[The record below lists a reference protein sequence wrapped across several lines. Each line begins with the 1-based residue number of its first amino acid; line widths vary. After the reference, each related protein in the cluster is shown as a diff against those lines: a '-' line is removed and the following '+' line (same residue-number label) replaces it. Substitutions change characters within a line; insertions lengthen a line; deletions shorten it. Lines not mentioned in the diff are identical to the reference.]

1 MSLSTSL
8 PETRTSRFIHWY
20 DYLTFNI
27 YFFGLTTLSQTMG
40 LITPLLVQQFV
51 GETQKATYYG
61 TFRLFTL
68 MVALLAQA
76 LMGMFSDRSTSSWGR
91 RRPYILM
98 GTVAT
103 AVLTVLIGFTAGM
116 EGMTGFWVLLAIGLV
131 QPVFSNMS
139 QAAEQG
145 IIPDLVPDEQRGRF
159 SGVKALF
166 EIPLPLILVA
176 FTVGRLV
183 SKGNLWAGIL
193 VAVGVLVLVMLL
205 TMLVPEAQL
214 KEKPQALNWW
224 PLLRLFVMTVVFTII
239 ILGSG
244 QAVVLVS
251 SALKGISS
259 PTTIFIVMG
268 LVGLLGML
276 FAVAIGVWLSVR
288 ISLSNT
294 FTVSSLK
301 YLTSLVSFSRVS
313 SSDQAVPVDAE
324 RNNPS
329 FTWWVINRLAF
340 LVGAVNLSTFA
351 IYFLQARLGYVKEAA
366 AAPASRLILFVGVF
380 ILLSTLPAGW
390 LTDRFGEKRM
400 VAIAGLVAVVGTL
413 IALSVPSLPVIYVG
427 GSIIGIAAGLFYT
440 SNWALGTL
448 LVPKAEAGRY
458 LGISNL
464 AGAGA
469 GAVGAY
475 IGGPIADFVTA
486 QVPQIP
492 GFGYVLLF
500 SIYGLLFLFSVFA
513 LLRVNTTR

>member
-1 MSLSTSL
+1 MSISTSL
-8 PETRTSRFIHWY
+8 PELAVTRPIRWY
-20 DYLTFNI
+20 DYITYNV

-51 GETQKATYYG
+51 GEAQKATYYG

-76 LMGMFSDRSTSSWGR
+76 LMGIFSDRSTISWGR
-91 RRPYILM
+91 RRPYILV
-98 GTVAT
+98 GTVVT
-103 AVLTVLIGFTAGM
+103 GILTILIGFTAGM
-116 EGMTGFWVLLAIGLV
+116 EGMTGFWVLFAIGLV

-145 IIPDLVPDEQRGRF
+145 IIPDLVPDEKRGRF
-159 SGVKALF
+159 SGIKALF

-183 SKGNLWAGIL
+183 AKGYLWAGIL
-193 VAVGVLVLVMLL
+193 LAVGVLVLVMLL
-205 TMLVPEAQL
+205 TMLVR
-214 KEKPQALNWW
+214 EKPLQEKPGSMDWQ
-224 PLLRLFVMTVVFTII
+224 PLVRLLVMTVVFTLI
-239 ILGSG
+239 ILGMG
-244 QAVVLVS
+244 QVVKLV
-251 SALKGISS
+251 GILLGNVTS
-259 PTTIFIVMG
+259 PTILFIVMG
-268 LVGLLGML
+268 LFGLVGML
-276 FAVAIGVWLSVR
+276 IAVALGVWLSVR
-288 ISLSNT
+288 ISLG
-294 FTVSSLK
+294 SSAA
-301 YLTSLVSFSRVS
+301 R
-313 SSDQAVPVDAE
+313 
-324 RNNPS
+324 NPS
-329 FTWWVINRLAF
+329 FTWWVVNRLAF

-366 AAPASRLILFVGVF
+366 AAPASQLILFVGVF
-380 ILLSTLPAGW
+380 ILISTVPAGL

-413 IALSVPSLPVIYVG
+413 IALSIPNLTVIYVG
-427 GSIIGIAAGLFYT
+427 GSIIGIGAGLFYAA
-440 SNWALGTL
+440 NWALGTL
-448 LVPKAEAGRY
+448 LVPKEEAGRY

-486 QVPQIP
+486 QVPQVP

-500 SIYGLLFLFSVFA
+500 SIYGLLFLFSVIA
-513 LLRVNTTR
+513 LNWVKAKR

>member
-1 MSLSTSL
+1 MN
-8 PETRTSRFIHWY
+8 RAIRWY
-20 DYLTFNI
+20 DYITYNI

-40 LITPLLVQQFV
+40 IITPLLVQQFV

-61 TFRLFTL
+61 SFRLFTL

-76 LMGMFSDRSTSSWGR
+76 LMGMFSDRSTLSWGR
-91 RRPYILM
+91 RRPYVLI
-98 GTVAT
+98 GTLVT
-103 AVLTVLIGFTAGM
+103 GVLTILIGFTAGM
-116 EGMTGFWVLLAIGLV
+116 EGMTGFWVLFAIGLV

-145 IIPDLVPDEQRGRF
+145 IIPDLVPSEKRGRF

-183 SKGNLWAGIL
+183 AKGNMWAGIL
-193 VAVGVLVLVMLL
+193 LAVGVLVFVMLL
-205 TMLVPEAQL
+205 TMLVPEKALTQ
-214 KEKPQALNWW
+214 KPEPMDWQ
-224 PLLRLFVMTVVFTII
+224 PLVRLLVMTLVFMVV

-244 QAVVLVS
+244 QVVKWVS
-251 SALKGISS
+251 
-259 PTTIFIVMG
+259 
-268 LVGLLGML
+268 GLLKDVTSPAALFGIMGVFGLAGML
-276 FAVAIGVWLSVR
+276 VAVALGVWISVR
-288 ISLSNT
+288 ISLGDSA
-294 FTVSSLK
+294 
-301 YLTSLVSFSRVS
+301 R
-313 SSDQAVPVDAE
+313 E
-324 RNNPS
+324 NPS
-329 FTWWVINRLAF
+329 FTWWVVNRLSF

-366 AAPASRLILFVGVF
+366 AAPASQLILFVGVF
-380 ILLSTLPAGW
+380 ILISTLPAGW

-413 IALSVPSLPVIYVG
+413 VALSLPSLPIIYVG
-427 GSIIGIAAGLFYT
+427 GCIIGIAAGLFYT
-440 SNWALGTL
+440 SNWALGTM
-448 LVPKAEAGRY
+448 LVPKEQAGRY

-486 QVPQIP
+486 QVPQVP

-500 SIYGLLFLFSVFA
+500 SIYGLLFLFSIIA
-513 LLRVNTTR
+513 LTQVRSKSNSSG

>member
-1 MSLSTSL
+1 MS
-8 PETRTSRFIHWY
+8 RIFRWY
-20 DYLTFNI
+20 DYITFNV
-27 YFFGLTTLSQTMG
+27 YFLGLTTLSQTMG

-76 LMGMFSDRSTSSWGR
+76 LMGMFSDRSMASWGR
-91 RRPYILM
+91 RRPYILI
-98 GTVAT
+98 GTLAT
-103 AVLTVLIGFTAGM
+103 AVLTILIGFTAGM
-116 EGMTGFWVLLAIGLV
+116 EGMVGFWVLFAIGLV
-131 QPVFSNMS
+131 QPVASNMS

-145 IIPDLVPDEQRGRF
+145 IIPDLVPEEKRGRF
-159 SGVKALF
+159 SGVKALL

-183 SKGNLWAGIL
+183 SKGNMWAGL
-193 VAVGVLVLVMLL
+193 LLAVGVLLVSMLL
-205 TMLVPEAQL
+205 TMLVPEKPL
-214 KEKPQALNWW
+214 KEAPAPMNWR
-224 PLLRLFVMTVVFTII
+224 PLVRLLAMTAVFTLI

-244 QAVVLVS
+244 QVVKLVS
-251 SALKGISS
+251 GLLKDVTS
-259 PTTIFIVMG
+259 PTTLFIVMG
-268 LVGLLGML
+268 LFGLVGML
-276 FAVAIGVWLSVR
+276 VAVAMGVWLSVR
-288 ISLSNT
+288 ISLG
-294 FTVSSLK
+294 SSA
-301 YLTSLVSFSRVS
+301 R
-313 SSDQAVPVDAE
+313 E
-324 RNNPS
+324 NPS

-351 IYFLQARLGYVKEAA
+351 VYFLQARLGYVKEAA
-366 AAPASRLILFVGVF
+366 AAPASQLILFVGLF
-380 ILLSTLPAGW
+380 ILISTLPAGW

-400 VAIAGLVAVVGTL
+400 VTIAGLVAVVGTL
-413 IALSVPSLPVIYVG
+413 IALSIPSLPVIYVG
-427 GSIIGIAAGLFYT
+427 GCIIGIAAGLFYT

-448 LVPKAEAGRY
+448 LVPKEEAGRY

-492 GFGYVLLF
+492 GFGYVLIF
-500 SIYGLLFLFSVFA
+500 SIYGLLFLFSVLA
-513 LLRVNTTR
+513 LTQVQNKRV

>member
-1 MSLSTSL
+1 M
-8 PETRTSRFIHWY
+8 TRLIRWY
-20 DYLTFNI
+20 DYITFNI
-27 YFFGLTTLSQTMG
+27 YFLGLTTLSQTMG

-76 LMGMFSDRSTSSWGR
+76 LLGMFSDRSTVSWGR
-91 RRPYILM
+91 RRPYILI
-98 GTVAT
+98 GTIAT
-103 AVLTVLIGFTAGM
+103 AVMTILIGFTAGM
-116 EGMTGFWVLLAIGLV
+116 EGMLGFYVLFAIGLV

-145 IIPDLVPDEQRGRF
+145 IIPDLVPDEKRGLF
-159 SGVKALF
+159 SGVKALL

-176 FTVGRLV
+176 FTVGRMVAQKNIWGAL
-183 SKGNLWAGIL
+183 LL
-193 VAVGVLVLVMLL
+193 AVGVLLIAMLL
-205 TMLVPEAQL
+205 TMLVSEKPL
-214 KEKPQALNWW
+214 KETPPPMNWG
-224 PLLRLFVMTVVFTII
+224 PLLRLVAMTMLFTLI

-244 QAVVLVS
+244 QVVKLVS
-251 SALKGISS
+251 GLLKDITS
-259 PTTIFIVMG
+259 PTTLFIVMG
-268 LVGLLGML
+268 LFGLAGML
-276 FAVAIGVWLSVR
+276 VAVALGVWLSVR
-288 ISLSNT
+288 ISIGS
-294 FTVSSLK
+294 K
-301 YLTSLVSFSRVS
+301 A
-313 SSDQAVPVDAE
+313 QE
-324 RNNPS
+324 NPS
-329 FTWWVINRLAF
+329 FTWWVVNRLAF

-351 IYFLQARLGYVKEAA
+351 VYFLQARLGFIKEAA
-366 AAPASRLILFVGVF
+366 AAPASKLILFVGVF
-380 ILLSTLPAGW
+380 ILISTIPAGW

-400 VAIAGLVAVVGTL
+400 VSLSGLVAVIGTA
-413 IALSVPSLPVIYVG
+413 IALSIPSLPIIYVG
-427 GSIIGIAAGLFYT
+427 GCIIGIAAGFFYT

-448 LVPKAEAGRY
+448 LVPREQAGRY

-500 SIYGLLFLFSVFA
+500 TIYGLLFLFSVLA
-513 LLRVNTTR
+513 LTQVKKPLAG

>member
-1 MSLSTSL
+1 MD
-8 PETRTSRFIHWY
+8 RIIRWY
-20 DYLTFNI
+20 DYITFNV
-27 YFFGLTTLSQTMG
+27 YFFGLTTLSQTLG

-51 GETQKATYYG
+51 GEAQKATFYG

-76 LMGMFSDRSTSSWGR
+76 LMGMFSDRSTISWGR
-91 RRPYILM
+91 RRPYVM
-98 GTVAT
+98 VGTVVT
-103 AVLTVLIGFTAGM
+103 AVLVILIGFIAGM
-116 EGMTGFWVLLAIGLV
+116 EGMVGFWVLFAVGLV
-131 QPVFSNMS
+131 QPVFANMA

-183 SKGNLWAGIL
+183 AKGNIWAGIIL
-193 VAVGVLVLVMLL
+193 AVVVLVVTMLL
-205 TMLVPEAQL
+205 TMLIPEKRITKA
-214 KEKPQALNWW
+214 PAPINWQ
-224 PLLRLFVMTVVFTII
+224 PLARLLGMTLVFTLI
-239 ILGSG
+239 ILGLG
-244 QAVVLVS
+244 QVVKLVGTL
-251 SALKGISS
+251 LKEVTS
-259 PTTIFIVMG
+259 PITIFIVMG
-268 LVGLLGML
+268 VFGLLGML
-276 FAVAIGVWLSVR
+276 IAVALGVWLSVR
-288 ISLSNT
+288 ISLGKSA
-294 FTVSSLK
+294 S
-301 YLTSLVSFSRVS
+301 
-313 SSDQAVPVDAE
+313 E
-324 RNNPS
+324 NPS
-329 FTWWVINRLAF
+329 FTWWVVNRLAF

-351 IYFLQARLGYVKEAA
+351 IYFLQARLGYLKEAA
-366 AAPASRLILFVGVF
+366 AAPASQLILFVGVF

-390 LTDRFGEKRM
+390 LTDRFGEKHM
-400 VAIAGLVAVVGTL
+400 VAIAGGVAVVGTL
-413 IALSVPSLPVIYVG
+413 IALSLPSLPVIYVG

-448 LVPKAEAGRY
+448 LVPKEEAGRY

-486 QVPQIP
+486 QVPQVP

-500 SIYGLLFLFSVFA
+500 SIYGLLFLFSVISLTGVKA
-513 LLRVNTTR
+513 KR